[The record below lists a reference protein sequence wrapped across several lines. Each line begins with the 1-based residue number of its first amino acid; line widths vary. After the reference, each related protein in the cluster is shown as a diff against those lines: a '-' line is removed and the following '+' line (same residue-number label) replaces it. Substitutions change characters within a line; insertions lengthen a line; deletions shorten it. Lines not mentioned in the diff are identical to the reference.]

1 MRKQIL
7 LSAGSAPL
15 SPSRLGLSP
24 GFSLFRPFGLRGLFA
39 PVFGFVG
46 PSSGFLGPPRS
57 PSPVGG
63 LVGCPRSSQ

>member
-39 PVFGFVG
+39 PVFRVRGSFVG
-46 PSSGFLGPPRS
+46 FLRSTAVPQPRRR
-57 PSPVGG
+57 
-63 LVGCPRSSQ
+63 PRRLPA